1 MPYDK
6 LVCNRAKNIEILTV
20 LIFLKVLIVITDAN
34 VDEDEG
40 ALAESAAQDL
50 KDSGIIVQT
59 VGISDEL
66 SLANLVA
73 LATSDD
79 YVWPEVDDEMLAN
92 LRKLGK
98 EPCRR

>member
-1 MPYDK
+1 M
-6 LVCNRAKNIEILTV
+6 TV
-20 LIFLKVLIVITDAN
+20 LIFLKVLLVITDAN

-40 ALAESAAQDL
+40 TLAESAAQDL

-59 VGISDEL
+59 VGISDDM

-73 LATSDD
+73 LATSDI
-79 YVWPEVDDEMLAN
+79 YVWPDVGDELLAN

-98 EPCRR
+98 EPCRQ